1 MRPIAFTDARILD
14 PAGDFDG
21 PGTLL
26 IVDGQIKARLSPNDP
41 IPADAEIKPCDG
53 LAITPGLVDSRAF
66 CGEPGADHRET
77 IASLGRAA
85 AAGGVTTIAMMPDAS
100 PVLDEAA
107 MIAFVREV
115 AERDSMVRILPS
127 CALTRGLEGERL
139 AELGLMLDA
148 GAAFASQGKRGIADA
163 ALLRRAML
171 YARDFDAVVDLPPV
185 DAHLATG
192 VMTSGSWSSWL
203 GLPSSPPDAETIPL
217 LRDLELARSTSVKL
231 NIAGLSLHRS
241 VEHLVRAKNDGTN
254 VSASVSINHLSLNET
269 DVGAYR
275 TFFRLD
281 PPLRAEVER
290 LALVEALRE
299 GAIDMVCSMHDPQDA
314 DTKRLPFADAA
325 AGAIG
330 VETLLAA
337 LLRLYHSGEIPLLR
351 LIETVTSAPA
361 KRLGLPG
368 GTLAPDAR
376 ADLTIIDLDEPWV
389 VKEDEIVSLSKN
401 TAFEQ
406 ARLQGRVL
414 ETWVGGKQV
423 FALREDRAISRAYP

>member
-1 MRPIAFTDARILD
+1 MRPIAFTNARILD
-14 PAGDFDG
+14 PASGFDG

-26 IVDGQIKARLSPNDP
+26 VAGGWVKAVLSPNDP
-41 IPADAEIKPCDG
+41 IPADAEVRRCDG
-53 LAITPGLVDSRAF
+53 LAIMPGLIDSRAF

-85 AAGGVTTIAMMPDAS
+85 AAGGITTLAMMPDAS

-115 AERDSMVRILPS
+115 AERDSVVRIVPS
-127 CALTRGLEGERL
+127 CALTQGLRGERL

-148 GAAFASQGKRGIADA
+148 GAAFASQGKRGVANA

-171 YARDFDAVVDLPPV
+171 YARDFDVVVDLPPI
-185 DAHLATG
+185 DPHLATG
-192 VMTSGSWSSWL
+192 VMTAGSWSSWL
-203 GLPSSPPDAETIPL
+203 GLPSSPPDAETVPL
-217 LRDLELARSTSVKL
+217 LRDLELAQSTGARL
-231 NIAGLSLHRS
+231 NVASLSLGRS
-241 VEHLVRAKNDGTN
+241 VEHVVRARNEGADVT
-254 VSASVSINHLSLNET
+254 ASVSINHLSLNET

-281 PPLRAEVER
+281 PPLRAEAER
-290 LALVEALRE
+290 QALVQALRD
-299 GAIDMVCSMHDPQDA
+299 GAIDTVCSTHDPQDA

-325 AGAIG
+325 PGAIG

-337 LLRLYHSGEIPLLR
+337 LLRLHHSGEVPLLR

-361 KRLGLPG
+361 KRFGLPG
-368 GTLAPDAR
+368 GTLKPDVA
-376 ADLTIIDLDEPWV
+376 ADLAIVDLDEPWI

-406 ARLQGRVL
+406 ARFQGRVV

-423 FALREDRAISRAYP
+423 FASHEDRGITPLYR